1 MNIDDKQPTDADS
14 ERPMTLIEKL
24 EQERNGKAR
33 LAEYYKTVALEHL
46 VHGLDTAIA
55 IVKQHQGESVWV
67 SVGERLPE
75 LGERVLTFTASGIE
89 TLYRSQ
95 YDNDLFIWERDCC
108 QDYWTDEQ
116 VTHWMPL
123 PQPPS
128 EVQDD

>member
-1 MNIDDKQPTDADS
+1 MSEQKQQ
-14 ERPMTLIEKL
+14 TLVEKL
-24 EQERNGKAR
+24 EQERNAKSR
-33 LAEYYKTVALEHL
+33 LADYYKTVALEQF
-46 VHGLDTAIA
+46 VGGLEKAIA
-55 IVKQHQGESVWV
+55 IVKQHSEWISVD
-67 SVGERLPE
+67 ERLPE

-108 QDYWTDEQ
+108 QDYWTDEE
-116 VTHWMPL
+116 VTHWQPL